1 LRPTKH
7 LSNFKSLLKLCSAFS
22 NSQNV
27 FRVSYLNKTEAI
39 YDKSSS
45 LFALIFPKHFCY
57 SSLFINFAAQKV
69 LTEEKK

>member
-1 LRPTKH
+1 
-7 LSNFKSLLKLCSAFS
+7 
-22 NSQNV
+22 
-27 FRVSYLNKTEAI
+27 VSYLNKTEAI

-69 LTEEKK
+69 LTEEKNEQ